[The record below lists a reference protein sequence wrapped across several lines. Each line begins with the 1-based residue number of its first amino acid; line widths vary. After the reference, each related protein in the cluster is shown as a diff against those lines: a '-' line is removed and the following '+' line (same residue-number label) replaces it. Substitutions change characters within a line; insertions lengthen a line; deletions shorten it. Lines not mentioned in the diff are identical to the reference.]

1 MRLESDST
9 FHSLIDHQAEFGS
22 VNMSSKLINSSNK
35 LINGKEIGIK
45 IRQSIQNEVKD
56 LLEKG
61 ITPGLAVILVGEDPA
76 SQTYVANKEKACL
89 ELGIHSELIKLSEG
103 TSEQELLEHINKLND
118 DPSIDGIL
126 VQLPLPKHINE
137 QLVIEA
143 ISPDKDV
150 DGFHPVSVGKMLLG
164 QPTFLPCTPHGI
176 MKLLEFSNIEVAGK
190 HAVVVGRSHIV
201 GVPMGQLL
209 LQKDATVTYCHSK
222 TPDLQ
227 AMTTQADILVVAV
240 GRAKMIQAHH
250 IKEGAVVID
259 VGMNRDEN
267 GKLCGDVDFDDV
279 FEKASA
285 ITPVPGGVGPMT
297 ITMLMYNTIQSVKMK
312 LA

>member
-1 MRLESDST
+1 
-9 FHSLIDHQAEFGS
+9 
-22 VNMSSKLINSSNK
+22 MSSQ
-35 LINGKEIGIK
+35 LINGKEIGQQIRISIK
-45 IRQSIQNEVKD
+45 EEVQQ
-56 LLEKG
+56 LATKG

-76 SQTYVANKEKACL
+76 SHTYVANKEKACHQ
-89 ELGIHSELIKLSEG
+89 LGIYSELIKLPEE
-103 TSEQELLEHINKLND
+103 TTEEQLLQQIEQLNSSD
-118 DPSIDGIL
+118 KIDGIL

-137 QLVIEA
+137 QKVIET
-143 ISPDKDV
+143 ISPLKDV

-164 QPTFLPCTPHGI
+164 QETFLPCTPHGV
-176 MKLLEFSNIEVAGK
+176 MKLLEFSNVEVAGK
-190 HAVVVGRSHIV
+190 HAVVIGRSHIV

-209 LQKDATVTYCHSK
+209 LQSDATVSYCHSK
-222 TPDLQ
+222 TPDLE
-227 AMTTQADILVVAV
+227 AITKQADILVVAV
-240 GRAKMIQAHH
+240 GRAKMIKAHH

-279 FEKASA
+279 VEHTSA

-297 ITMLMYNTIQSVKMK
+297 ITMLMVNTIQSAKMK